1 MNMLFRQISRRS
13 FTLIVILIIGGITLQ
28 AQDICESLAS
38 LKKGT
43 LMEYTTFTKKDK
55 PNGVQ
60 RMEITETKEV
70 GNRKYSTVQ
79 ATFEDKKGKEV
90 TNLTYDFECED
101 NVFYID
107 LRNLID
113 PQAYAG
119 MAAMEMEW
127 DGVANSIPGNLSVG
141 DQLPDANMSMK
152 ASSGGISI
160 LSMNVD
166 VVDQKVVARE
176 VIETSAGS
184 FDCYK
189 IESTTHIKSIFKSTT
204 NSIQWFS
211 PKVGT
216 IKTENYDKKGKLSSY
231 TLLTRYESAD

>member
-1 MNMLFRQISRRS
+1 MNILFRQIAISI
-13 FTLIVILIIGGITLQ
+13 FTLIFTFLIGGIALQ

-43 LMEYTTFTKKDK
+43 VIEYTTFTKKDK
-55 PNGVQ
+55 PDGIQ

-70 GNRKYSTVQ
+70 GDRKYSTVH
-79 ATFEDKKGKEV
+79 AVFEDKKGKEV
-90 TNLTYDFECED
+90 ANLTYDLECED

-119 MAAMEMEW
+119 MASMEMEW
-127 DGVANSIPGNLSVG
+127 DGVANSIPGNIKVG
-141 DQLPDANMSMK
+141 DELPDANLSMK
-152 ASSGGISI
+152 ASSGGMSI

-184 FDCYK
+184 FDCFK
-189 IESTTHIKSIFKSTT
+189 IESTTHIKAIFKSTT
-204 NSIQWFS
+204 NSIHWFS

-216 IKTENYDKKGKLSSY
+216 VKTENYDKKGKLSSY
-231 TLLTRYESAD
+231 TLLTGYQSAN